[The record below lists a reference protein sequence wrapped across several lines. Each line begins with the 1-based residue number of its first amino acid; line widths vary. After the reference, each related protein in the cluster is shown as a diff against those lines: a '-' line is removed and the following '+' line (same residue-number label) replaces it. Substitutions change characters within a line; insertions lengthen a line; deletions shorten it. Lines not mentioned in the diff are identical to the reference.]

1 MLATTQFST
10 ELSKAV
16 KFNGDMDRIYERMRE
31 LDSHLESLIKV
42 ADSWVLQPTMTAT
55 VDPTE
60 GVVSRS
66 LRCMTRIKL
75 NRYA

>member
-16 KFNGDMDRIYERMRE
+16 KFNGDMDRIHERMRE
-31 LDSHLESLIKV
+31 LDCHLESLIKV

-55 VDPTE
+55 VDLTE

-75 NRYA
+75 NRYV

>member
-1 MLATTQFST
+1 
-10 ELSKAV
+10 
-16 KFNGDMDRIYERMRE
+16 MDRIYERMRE

-42 ADSWVLQPTMTAT
+42 ADSWVLQPTITAT

-75 NRYA
+75 NR